1 MEEEIGGRGII
12 GEVDGVED
20 MVDMAGTDMI
30 TGPRLALAM
39 DSLVVVEIK
48 SDSNLIDIRP
58 TVFLF

>member
-12 GEVDGVED
+12 GVVDGVED

-30 TGPRLALAM
+30 TGPHLALAM
-39 DSLVVVEIK
+39 DSLVAAEIK
-48 SDSNLIDIRP
+48 NDSNLIDIRP